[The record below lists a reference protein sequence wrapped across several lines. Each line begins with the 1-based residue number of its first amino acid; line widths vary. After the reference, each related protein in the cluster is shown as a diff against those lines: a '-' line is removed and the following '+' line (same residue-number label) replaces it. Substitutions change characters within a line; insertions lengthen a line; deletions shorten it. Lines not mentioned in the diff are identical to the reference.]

1 MFRRVLVVDD
11 YVETAEMVCV
21 LLEMIGCECRGA
33 VTGAAAIELARTFA
47 PELVLLDL
55 WLADMHGSEV
65 ARLLRA
71 QPGPQPRIIAMT
83 GTTNKETR
91 LRALEAGIDEIEC
104 KPLDAARLRRLV
116 KISGGPAPA
125 RASW

>member
-21 LLEMIGCECRGA
+21 LLEMLGCECAG
-33 VTGAAAIELARTFA
+33 VTTGAAAIELARTFA
-47 PELVLLDL
+47 PDLVLLDL

-65 ARLLRA
+65 ARRLRA
-71 QPGPQPRIIAMT
+71 EPGPQPRIIAMT
-83 GTTNKETR
+83 GTTTKETR
-91 LRALEAGIDEIEC
+91 IRALEAGVDDIEW

-116 KISGGPAPA
+116 KHGGPAPA
-125 RASW
+125 NASW